1 MIAVRQIQEVIA
13 STVTITLPAH
23 FTARRVEVIVFPVVE
38 DEQEAEQ
45 LQDLLLAAPTLS
57 KDDLREFTQ
66 VRDWIRS
73 GLTLLDSAN
82 L

>member
-38 DEQEAEQ
+38 DEPEAEQ
-45 LQDLLLAAPTLS
+45 LQELLLAAPTLS
-57 KDDLREFTQ
+57 EDDLREFTQ
-66 VRDWIRS
+66 VRDWIS
-73 GLTLLDSAN
+73 QWTVSEF
-82 L
+82 